1 MNRQGDNPGSKWT
14 PDRIVAAIADRARK
28 HQSLASFSVRR
39 EDEPLWEAAKRHF
52 GSWSRALE
60 AAGIQPRRRRV
71 ETDRVPQGSWSRE
84 RIIQHIRR
92 YQEEGHDLRPH
103 TMQKCD
109 NRLVSAA
116 GYYFGSWSKALEAA
130 GVNPDAVRASVP
142 WTPERVKA
150 LIHDACQSG
159 ADLSDGSIRFWN
171 RALYRAACTQFG
183 SWDRAVTES
192 LQDDP
197 AHTRWSAERVRQ
209 LVEDYLSHGFSIR
222 EAFRYHRRLWRE
234 VVHHY
239 GSLENLAVAL
249 KLPPESWDHREIQ
262 GAPSR
267 WKTWR
272 LRRNL
277 SVEDLAQRLGIAP
290 FLVEA
295 YERGQGILPWT
306 LYCRWAAIVGAQ
318 DETLRHHFPAHKS
331 ESSRTRVGKSRHLGS
346 PALSF
351 GSNGLCFVV
360 DPEGVIRYWNPQ
372 LFSITGIAST
382 GTEGRLCREVVR
394 TYSPSSTEIY
404 CGGSQCPVRTQG
416 LGDRAPC
423 LRWTRPEGRTIR
435 LHMLTDTA
443 GWIMHWLEPLSA
455 QPESL

>member
-1 MNRQGDNPGSKWT
+1 MNSQGDNPGSKWT

-116 GYYFGSWSKALEAA
+116 GYYFGSWAKALEAA

-150 LIHDACQSG
+150 LIHDARQSG

-318 DETLRHHFPAHKS
+318 DETLRHHFPP
-331 ESSRTRVGKSRHLGS
+331 TS
-346 PALSF
+346 PSPRGPGWENPDILDPLRSLLAATACALSSIPKASS
-351 GSNGLCFVV
+351 GIGILSCSRLPGLPPPARKGAFVARWCA
-360 DPEGVIRYWNPQ
+360 PIRRLPRR
-372 LFSITGIAST
+372 SIAGDRSVPSELKAWE
-382 GTEGRLCREVVR
+382 TELLA
-394 TYSPSSTEIY
+394 
-404 CGGSQCPVRTQG
+404 CGGHARK
-416 LGDRAPC
+416 
-423 LRWTRPEGRTIR
+423 
-435 LHMLTDTA
+435 A
-443 GWIMHWLEPLSA
+443 GPSA
-455 QPESL
+455 CTC